1 VVDSLIGFVALVALY
16 LLIRWAVTRHD
27 RRLEKER
34 EDAFSQHEAET
45 DHRLVASQHRQRNA
59 RAVKAARL
67 RQERHEK
74 KMEALATGFF
84 FATFPYWYWK
94 DQRDY
99 RKALRRADEERRL
112 TEGWEWVGQEDL
124 PQEKER
130 RDFDPDAF
138 GWED

>member
-34 EDAFSQHEAET
+34 EDAFSKHEAET

-67 RQERHEK
+67 RQERFEK
-74 KMEALATGFF
+74 QIEGLLKPFF
-84 FATFPYWYWK
+84 FATFPVWYWK
-94 DQRDY
+94 DMRDY
-99 RKALRRADEERRL
+99 RKAMRRAVEERNAI
-112 TEGWEWVGQEDL
+112 EGWEWVDRDDL
-124 PQEKER
+124 RQEKER